1 MLGVEETW
9 QPHIRRGGGALA
21 SEIWAFWVFGLL
33 VGCHTLLLAD
43 LSRALD
49 LSPGPLGIALLA
61 GAASSIVAMASLGW
75 TADRFSRKVFLL
87 AVACV
92 CGCGIVGLA
101 IAGSFATLILAM
113 VVVFSAA
120 GLYDVGINTVAVDLE
135 QSMGRRLMPFLHAA
149 YSGGAVVGALG
160 AGALLSAGV
169 SYRLVYL
176 LLLVPLAAVVAAFA
190 STRLPPSGGAH
201 GEAPSGA
208 VTERSAGT
216 GPWDLYRRVPL
227 LLVAAIALFG
237 LLAEREIENW
247 SGIYLRDSLG
257 LSALLGG
264 SGVAIFYGAMALGRL
279 GTGWA
284 VDRFGNR
291 HTLLAAGLFVAFGM
305 AFALATTVPSLVIA
319 GFLLVGLA
327 LAAIAPLAFSV
338 AGDLVPERAGSAI
351 SVVTTFG
358 YGGFLLGPP
367 LVGGLAEVVGL
378 RVALSVIAIA
388 GLAIFA
394 LSLRLRENREKSMP
408 S

>member
-1 MLGVEETW
+1 MEESW
-9 QPHIRRGGGALA
+9 QHYIRRGGSVLAL
-21 SEIWAFWVFGLL
+21 EIWAFWVFGLQ
-33 VGCHTLLLAD
+33 VGCHTMLLAD

-49 LSPGPLGIALLA
+49 LSPGPLGVALLA

-75 TADRFSRKVFLL
+75 TADRFSRKAFLL
-87 AVACV
+87 AVASV

-101 IAGSFATLILAM
+101 FASTFATLILVM
-113 VVVFSAA
+113 VILFPAV
-120 GLYDVGINTVAVDLE
+120 GLYEVGINAVAVDLE
-135 QSMGRRLMPFLHAA
+135 QSAGRRVMSFLHAA

-160 AGALLSAGV
+160 AGALLSVGI

-176 LLLVPLAAVVAAFA
+176 LLLVPLAVVVAAFA
-190 STRLPPSGGAH
+190 STRLPPPGGAH
-201 GEAPSGA
+201 GEAPSDT
-208 VTERSAGT
+208 VTERSART
-216 GPWDLYRRVPL
+216 AHWNLYRRVPL
-227 LLVAAIALFG
+227 LLVAVIALFG
-237 LLAEREIENW
+237 LLAEGEMENW

-257 LSALLGG
+257 LSAFLGG

-284 VDRFGNR
+284 ADHLGNR
-291 HTLLAAGLFVAFGM
+291 HTLLAAGLSVAFGM
-305 AFALATTVPSLVIA
+305 ALALATTVPSLVIA

-378 RVALSVIAIA
+378 RAALSIIAFA
-388 GLAIFA
+388 GLTIFV
-394 LSLRLRENREKSMP
+394 LSLRLRENQEKSIP
-408 S
+408 F